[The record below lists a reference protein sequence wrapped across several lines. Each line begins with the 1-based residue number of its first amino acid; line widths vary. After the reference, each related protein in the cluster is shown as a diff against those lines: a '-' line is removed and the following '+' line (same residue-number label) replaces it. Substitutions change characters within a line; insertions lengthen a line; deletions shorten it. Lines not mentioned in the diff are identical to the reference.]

1 MVLTLKQLNL
11 VLNVDYYLVEYY
23 PHPLYTVHMYR
34 DHLVSQDTEAI
45 INWDCVFLVQLSPGL
60 FPLLILSLRTGNMA
74 VQWPASNFLVIH
86 PVKILTGRAY

>member
-1 MVLTLKQLNL
+1 MLNI
-11 VLNVDYYLVEYY
+11 DYYLVEYY

-60 FPLLILSLRTGNMA
+60 FPLLILSLGTRNMA
-74 VQWPASNFLVIH
+74 IKWLASIILVIY